1 MASWIL
7 RYDKLD
13 DDQKE
18 IVNLE
23 LDSNIWISGFA
34 GSGKSV
40 ILVHRAIA
48 LLRNKPEAKIV
59 LLVFTQ
65 SLVDMFRTG
74 LTRLNH
80 SEIEVTT
87 IYDFMNGNSKYDYV
101 FCDEVQDFTQ
111 SMIDRVK
118 QRTRYNIY
126 VAGDRFQSIYEMDVK
141 YRESTI
147 NPQVLSKTFETKTLK
162 KIYRLT
168 RSIIKAVNSFL
179 PSMELATEGKTD
191 ATKVDVQIMLCKCA
205 DKREEARYVYNKTER
220 QVRNKERT
228 AVLFP
233 NHKACIE
240 FANFVLDVNGK
251 QQWNVVVNRYKKPD
265 FAALNRHL
273 SSNGIKLM
281 YIGNGYG
288 KLEAAEDEGI
298 AVMMTYHS
306 SKGLDF
312 ENVYLPFA
320 SDDMFITY
328 DEEREKTIFM
338 VAMSRSSKNL
348 TITYSDQ
355 LYHLVDAFKDKCTE
369 VIPDAPNTPI
379 NNIDDPW
386 GW

>member
-40 ILVHRAIA
+40 ILVHRAIE
-48 LLRNKPEAKIV
+48 LLRKKPNAKIV

-65 SLVDMFRTG
+65 SLVDMFKTG
-74 LTRLNH
+74 LTRLGH
-80 SEIEVTT
+80 SEIEVKT
-87 IYDFMNGNSKYDYV
+87 IYDFMNGGSVYDYV

-111 SMIDRVK
+111 SMIDEVK
-118 QRTRYNIY
+118 HRTRYNIY
-126 VAGDRFQSIYEMDVK
+126 VAGDKFQSIYEKDVR
-141 YRESTI
+141 YGERTI
-147 NPQVLSKTFETKTLK
+147 DTQVLSRTFETKTLK

-168 RSIIKAVNSFL
+168 RSIINAVNSFL
-179 PSMELATEGKTD
+179 PSMKLATEGKPD

-205 DKREEARYVYNKTER
+205 GKREEAQYVYNKTER
-220 QVRNKERT
+220 QVRNNERT

-240 FANFVLDVNGK
+240 FANFVLDINGK
-251 QQWNVVVNRYKKPD
+251 PQWNEVVNRYGKPD

-288 KLEAAEDEGI
+288 KLEAAEDKGI

-320 SDDMFITY
+320 NHDMFITY
-328 DEEREKTIFM
+328 DAERDKTIFM

-348 TITYSDQ
+348 TITYSNR
-355 LYHLVDAFKDKCTE
+355 LYHHVVAFKDKCTE
-369 VIPDAPNTPI
+369 VLPDAPKTTTNQ
-379 NNIDDPW
+379 NDDPW